1 MKRPWYTWLLFLVC
15 LGVVLSAMAWVSAN
29 VLRLE
34 RANAEVQRAAAREE
48 VVRIAL
54 WRMDSAISP
63 MVIQESARP
72 YFEYVAFNDAGTV
85 YPNLLDREARDE
97 LVPSPLLLQ
106 APSNVLVYFNGVYRE
121 GKQGT
126 EINSPQVPAP
136 PLTELAEDNYDIAPL
151 IRKNSAR
158 LEELL
163 ADVSLDD
170 VRTALARAA
179 AEDRGA
185 LTGDDRDAQIAL
197 NQPAQQRTSVQQAL
211 MQVAQ
216 YGRNAAEFSVRKGQ
230 ASKAKSKVSS
240 WNKQRNTVS
249 NLRSQQQTEEQGKGQ
264 QILDVQSDQA
274 GGQGGRDV
282 HEGSMRPVW
291 VNGML
296 LLGRIVR
303 VNGTEHV
310 QGAWL
315 DWDSIR
321 DELLREIE
329 DILPGARL
337 FAVNDTDESP
347 ESRMMA
353 ALPVRIVPGIPAGL
367 PPVIGSPLKLPL
379 VLAWACVLLAAG
391 AVAFL
396 LVGIV
401 SLSERRGAFVSA
413 VTHELRT
420 PLTTFRMY
428 SEMLA
433 DGMVEGEEKQR
444 EYLRTL
450 CSEGGRLSHL
460 VENVLS
466 YARLEKG
473 RHTAHVERVSAHDV
487 LQRVLERFSRRA
499 EEAGM
504 QLVLEDT
511 ADMGTGAECRAD
523 VSALEQVLFN
533 LVDNACKY
541 AVVAEDKRIHLGLRV
556 RGSRVVFRVR
566 DHGPGIAR
574 EEIHRLFRPFRKSA
588 KHAAE
593 TAPGVGLGLSLSRK
607 LARQMRGD
615 LRVDTSVKDGACF
628 DLIIPG
634 R

>member
-1 MKRPWYTWLLFLVC
+1 
-15 LGVVLSAMAWVSAN
+15 MAWVSVN

-34 RANAEVQRAAAREE
+34 QANAEVRREAATEE
-48 VVRIAL
+48 VVRLAL

-63 MVIQESARP
+63 MIVQESARP
-72 YFEYVAFNDAGTV
+72 YFDYDAFNDAGTV
-85 YPNLLDREARDE
+85 YPNLLDPEARDE

-106 APSNVLVYFNGVYRE
+106 APSNVLVYFNGLYRE
-121 GKQGT
+121 GKNGV
-126 EINSPQVPAP
+126 EVNSPQVPAP
-136 PLTELAEDNYDIAPL
+136 SQTALAVDNFDIAPL
-151 IRKNSAR
+151 IRGNSKR
-158 LEELL
+158 LQNLL
-163 ADVSLDD
+163 SEVSLAD
-170 VRTALARAA
+170 VRTAVVRAA
-179 AEDRGA
+179 AEDRKEPPWVGQ
-185 LTGDDRDAQIAL
+185 DAPLAM
-197 NQPAQQRTSVQQAL
+197 NQPSQQRTSLQQEL

-216 YGRNAAEFSVRKGQ
+216 YGRNVAEFSIRKGQ

-240 WNKQRNTVS
+240 WQKQRSTVS
-249 NLRSQQQTEEQGKGQ
+249 NLRAQQQDVQ
-264 QILDVQSDQA
+264 QISGEKLLGS
-274 GGQGGRDV
+274 QGDPGRQRGRDIK
-282 HEGSMRPVW
+282 EGTMLPVW
-291 VNGML
+291 IKGML
-296 LLGRIVR
+296 LLGRIVN
-303 VNGTEHV
+303 VNGTEYV

-315 DWDSIR
+315 DWDRIR
-321 DELLREIE
+321 DELLTEIT
-329 DILPGARL
+329 DILPQARL
-337 FAVNDTDESP
+337 VAVESP
-347 ESRMMA
+347 DRAFESRMMA
-353 ALPVRIVPGIPAGL
+353 ALPVRIVPGAPAGL
-367 PPVIGSPLKLPL
+367 PPVLGSPLRIPL
-379 VLAWACVLLAAG
+379 ALAWVCVLLAAG

-396 LVGIV
+396 LVGVV

-444 EYLRTL
+444 QYLRTL

-473 RHTAHVERVSAHDV
+473 RHTGHIERVDARDV
-487 LQRVLERFSRRA
+487 LQRMSERFSRRA

-504 QLVLEDT
+504 QLILEDT
-511 ADMGTGAECRAD
+511 VDDGSGVECVAD

-541 AVVAEDKRIHLGLRV
+541 AASAEDKRIHLGLRV
-556 RGSRVVFRVR
+556 RGSHVVFRVR

-574 EEIHRLFRPFRKSA
+574 KEIRRLFKPFRKSA

-615 LRVDTSVKDGACF
+615 LRVDTSVTDGACF
-628 DLIIPG
+628 DLLVP
-634 R
+634 RR

>member
-15 LGVVLSAMAWVSAN
+15 LCVVLAAMAWVSVN

-34 RANAEVQRAAAREE
+34 QANAEVRRAAATEE
-48 VVRIAL
+48 VIRLAL

-63 MVIQESARP
+63 MIIQESARP
-72 YFEYVAFNDAGTV
+72 YFEYDAFNDAGTV
-85 YPNLLDREARDE
+85 YPNLLDPEARDE

-121 GKQGT
+121 GKNGG
-126 EINSPQVPAP
+126 EISSPQVAAP
-136 PLTELAEDNYDIAPL
+136 SQTALAVDNFDIAPL
-151 IRKNSAR
+151 IRANSSK
-158 LEELL
+158 LQNLLSEVSL
-163 ADVSLDD
+163 ADV
-170 VRTALARAA
+170 RAALARAVSEDRTEPSWA
-179 AEDRGA
+179 AEE
-185 LTGDDRDAQIAL
+185 AQLAR
-197 NQPAQQRTSVQQAL
+197 NRSPQQQRTSLQQEL

-216 YGRNAAEFSVRKGQ
+216 YGRNVAEFSVRKGQ
-230 ASKAKSKVSS
+230 TSKAKSKVSS
-240 WNKQRNTVS
+240 WQKQRYAVS
-249 NLRSQQQTEEQGKGQ
+249 NLRAGQQSEEQVKGKEQ
-264 QILDVQSDQA
+264 
-274 GGQGGRDV
+274 GGIGSGRQGGRAVD
-282 HEGSMRPVW
+282 EGTMLPVW
-291 VNGML
+291 VKGKL
-296 LLGRIVR
+296 LLGRIVN
-303 VNGTEHV
+303 VNGTEYV

-315 DWDSIR
+315 DWDRIR
-321 DELLREIE
+321 DELLREVR
-329 DILPGARL
+329 DILPQASLIAVEARDRS
-337 FAVNDTDESP
+337 F

-353 ALPVRIVPGIPAGL
+353 ALPVRIVPGVPAGL
-367 PPVIGSPLKLPL
+367 PPVLGSPLRLPL
-379 VLAWACVLLAAG
+379 ALAWVCVLLAAG

-396 LVGIV
+396 LVGVV

-433 DGMVEGEEKQR
+433 DGMVEGEEKRRQ
-444 EYLRTL
+444 YLRTL
-450 CSEGGRLSHL
+450 CAEGGRLSHL

-473 RHTAHVERVSAHDV
+473 RHTGHVERVGARDV
-487 LQRVLERFSRRA
+487 LRRMSERFSRRA

-504 QLVLEDT
+504 QLVLDDA
-511 ADMGTGAECRAD
+511 ADEGAGVDCVAD

-541 AVVAEDKRIHLGLRV
+541 AASSEDKRIHLGLRV

-574 EEIHRLFRPFRKSA
+574 KEIRRLFKPFRKSA
-588 KHAAE
+588 QHAAE

-615 LRVDTSVKDGACF
+615 LLVDTSVTDGACF
-628 DLIIPG
+628 DLVVPA